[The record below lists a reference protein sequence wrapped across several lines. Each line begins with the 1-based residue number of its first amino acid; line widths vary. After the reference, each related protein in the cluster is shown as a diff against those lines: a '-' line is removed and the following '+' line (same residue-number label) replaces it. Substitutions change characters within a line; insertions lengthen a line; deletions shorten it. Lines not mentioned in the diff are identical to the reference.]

1 MTGTVPRMVPYIQF
15 LRKLLWHGQPCPNDY
30 RHPSLD
36 ITTDCI
42 RSTSC
47 VQRPPPRMPYDSG
60 EHPLKCLRMPTCPLF
75 LSSYLPSATM
85 CCFSSQAHK
94 AHIDMALSGTK
105 AALTTAKSTLE
116 VFNPVPGLTLVPD
129 ALLLLINRVEV
140 RLHDMPI
147 VFRHA
152 VSTLS
157 RR

>member
-1 MTGTVPRMVPYIQF
+1 
-15 LRKLLWHGQPCPNDY
+15 
-30 RHPSLD
+30 
-36 ITTDCI
+36 
-42 RSTSC
+42 
-47 VQRPPPRMPYDSG
+47 
-60 EHPLKCLRMPTCPLF
+60 
-75 LSSYLPSATM
+75 
-85 CCFSSQAHK
+85 
-94 AHIDMALSGTK
+94 MALSGTK